1 MLVLITYDVNTED
14 AAGRKRLRQ
23 IARQCVNYGQ
33 RVQNSVFECLLDT
46 AQCRSLQNT
55 LCKIMDPQ
63 RDSLRFYY
71 LGKQYE
77 KKIEQ
82 LPPQMVNGKPVPQ
95 GTVNNYQFVSA
106 EGQWKI
112 SLTKGFIALS
122 TYGYTRWEEF
132 AQRLDR
138 ILAVFIET
146 YHPSWF
152 TRVGLR
158 YVNAFRREALGLDGM
173 LWKELITPGFLGLM
187 GEEDAQ
193 ETAFLKHELSATFQV
208 PGGAKANVKSGPGLL
223 RKVNNRTRETT
234 EEKVFMLDLGLFM
247 DSKIELG
254 QAVPALN
261 IVHENAGSLF
271 RAALTDTLSDAM
283 EPQKA

>member
-1 MLVLITYDVNTED
+1 ML
-14 AAGRKRLRQ
+14 AA
-23 IARQCVNYGQ
+23 
-33 RVQNSVFECLLDT
+33 
-46 AQCRSLQNT
+46 
-55 LCKIMDPQ
+55 
-63 RDSLRFYY
+63 
-71 LGKQYE
+71 
-77 KKIEQ
+77 
-82 LPPQMVNGKPVPQ
+82 
-95 GTVNNYQFVSA
+95 
-106 EGQWKI
+106 
-112 SLTKGFIALS
+112 
-122 TYGYTRWEEF
+122 
-132 AQRLDR
+132 
-138 ILAVFIET
+138 FIET

-193 ETAFLKHELSATFQV
+193 ESAFLKHELTATFQV

-234 EEKVFMLDLGLFM
+234 EEKVFMLDLDLFM

-271 RAALTDTLSDAM
+271 SAALTDTLSDAM
-283 EPQKA
+283 EPQKS

>member
-1 MLVLITYDVNTED
+1 MFSNDERVIYAKRQLVEVIC
-14 AAGRKRLRQ
+14 Q
-23 IARQCVNYGQ
+23 
-33 RVQNSVFECLLDT
+33 
-46 AQCRSLQNT
+46 
-55 LCKIMDPQ
+55 
-63 RDSLRFYY
+63 LRFPEILKIDVSEPADFQERIRRDYP
-71 LGKQYE
+71 QYE

-95 GTVNNYQFVSA
+95 GTVNNYQFISA
-106 EGQWKI
+106 DGGWKV

-122 TYGYTRWEEF
+122 TTRYTRWEEF
-132 AQRLDR
+132 AKRLDVV
-138 ILAVFIET
+138 LAAFIKI
-146 YHPSWF
+146 YQPAYF

-158 YVNAFRREALGLDGM
+158 YMNAVNKAALGFAETP
-173 LWKELITPGFLGLM
+173 WHELIAPGYLGLM
-187 GEEDAQ
+187 ADEDARR
-193 ETAFLKHELSATFQV
+193 QV
-208 PGGAKANVKSGPGLL
+208 FIKCEQLVTVTMPGGAKANIKCGPGLL
-223 RKVNNRTRETT
+223 RKVDNRPRQVDEQ
-234 EEKVFMLDLGLFM
+234 KVFMLDLDLFM